1 MFVTSFYNIYPD
13 KDRFFEYM
21 TLFYDI
27 AISGIPIVI
36 FVEPSLVT
44 KLRIFPK
51 TVHVIGLPLHECEIY
66 RIAMAYTGELPANR
80 TPHKDTKEFLGL
92 MNCKPEFIKR
102 AAALFPAE
110 KYIWIDVGLTKIMKN
125 TEQCIAKFHE
135 LEHRSFSKI
144 TFGGCWPFGRPMN
157 VNQIHWRVAGGMIVI
172 PSRFVDEFYNHC
184 KGVVRDFCTLP
195 QYKLTWETNI
205 WSIVEL
211 FAMKDNMHCYMCDHD
226 DSLILNC

>member
-1 MFVTSFYNIYPD
+1 MFVTSFYNIYPG

-36 FVEPSLVT
+36 FVDPSMVT

-51 TVHVIGLPLHECEIY
+51 TVHVIGLPLQECEIY
-66 RIAMAYTGELPANR
+66 RYAAAYTRELPVGR
-80 TPHKDTKEFLGL
+80 TASKDTKEFMGL
-92 MNCKPEFIKR
+92 MNSKPEFIKR

-110 KYIWIDVGLTKIMKN
+110 KYIWIDVGIMKIVKN
-125 TEQCIAKFHE
+125 SEQCIAKLHE
-135 LEHRSFSKI
+135 LEGRSFPKI
-144 TFGGCWPFGRPMN
+144 RFGGCWAFGRHMN
-157 VNQIHWRVAGGMIVI
+157 VEQIHWRVAGGMIVI
-172 PSRFVDEFYNHC
+172 PSGLVDEFYNHC

-205 WSIVEL
+205 WSVVEL
-211 FAMKDNMHCYMCDHD
+211 FAMKDNMSWYMCDHD